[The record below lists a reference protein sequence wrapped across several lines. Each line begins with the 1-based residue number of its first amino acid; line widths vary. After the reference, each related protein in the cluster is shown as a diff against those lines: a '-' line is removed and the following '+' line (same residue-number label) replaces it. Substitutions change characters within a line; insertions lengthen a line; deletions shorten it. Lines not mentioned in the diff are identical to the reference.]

1 MPQVFFQ
8 RDDGSGVSL
17 DPAASSIFTAL
28 NEEKDD
34 DVAASVAA
42 AAAELVDAVGEK
54 VVDVRAGTCVRV
66 FLSTV
71 SFICICQPAASRE
84 N

>member
-42 AAAELVDAVGEK
+42 AAAELVDAMGEK

-66 FLSTV
+66 FLYGCD
-71 SFICICQPAASRE
+71 FLFLHMLAASKE